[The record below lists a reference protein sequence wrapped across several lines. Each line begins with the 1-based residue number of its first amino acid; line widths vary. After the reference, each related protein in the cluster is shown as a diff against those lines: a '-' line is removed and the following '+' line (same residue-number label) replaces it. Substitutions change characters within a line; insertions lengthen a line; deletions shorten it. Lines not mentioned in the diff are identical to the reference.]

1 MRKIVRYKN
10 LLIAAKNK
18 PHKTHEERQVVGT
31 LYISSVQCSK
41 DRRKTVRILSEMY
54 AYMLI
59 CLLEDGN
66 KEQALIAQKLLLKML
81 RCTNRRAV
89 I

>member
-10 LLIAAKNK
+10 LLATAKNK
-18 PHKTHEERQVVGT
+18 PHSTSEERKVVGT
-31 LYISSVQCSK
+31 LYITRVQCSK
-41 DRRKTVRILSEMY
+41 DRLKTARILSEMY

-59 CLLEDGN
+59 FLLEDGD

-81 RCTNRRAV
+81 RCANRRVV

>member
-10 LLIAAKNK
+10 LLTMAKNK
-18 PHKTHEERQVVGT
+18 PHSTHEERQVVGT
-31 LYISSVQCSK
+31 LYITRVQCSK
-41 DRRKTVRILSEMY
+41 DRLKTARILSEMY

-66 KEQALIAQKLLLKML
+66 KEQAILAQKLLIKML
-81 RCTNRRAV
+81 RFTNRRAA

>member
-1 MRKIVRYKN
+1 MCKIVRYKN
-10 LLIAAKNK
+10 LLATAKNK
-18 PHKTHEERQVVGT
+18 PHSTSQERQVVGT
-31 LYISSVQCSK
+31 HYISRVQCSK
-41 DRRKTVRILSEMY
+41 DRIKTARILSEMY

-66 KEQALIAQKLLLKML
+66 KEQALIAQKLLIKML
-81 RCTNRRAV
+81 RCTNRREV

>member
-10 LLIAAKNK
+10 LLTAAKNK
-18 PHKTHEERQVVGT
+18 PHQTQEERQVVGS
-31 LYISSVQCSK
+31 LYINRVQCSK
-41 DRRKTVRILSEMY
+41 DRLKTARILSEMY

-66 KEQALIAQKLLLKML
+66 KEQALIAQKLLLKMV
-81 RCTNRRAV
+81 RCTNRRG
-89 I
+89 

>member
-1 MRKIVRYKN
+1 MRRTIRYKS
-10 LLIAAKNK
+10 LLSRARNK
-18 PHKTHEERQVVGT
+18 PHTTHEERQVVGT
-31 LYISSVQCSK
+31 FYISRVQCSK
-41 DRRKTVRILSEMY
+41 DRLKTARILSEMY

-66 KEQALIAQKLLLKML
+66 KEQALIAQKLLIKMI
-81 RCTNRRAV
+81 RFTNRRAA

>member
-1 MRKIVRYKN
+1 MRKILRYKN

-18 PHKTHEERQVVGT
+18 PHSTHEERQVVGT
-31 LYISSVQCSK
+31 LYITRVQRSK
-41 DRRKTVRILSEMY
+41 DRLKTARILSEMY

-59 CLLEDGN
+59 CLLQDGN
-66 KEQALIAQKLLLKML
+66 REQALIAQKLLIKML
-81 RCTNRRAV
+81 RFSNRREV